1 MSGNLYFSTFGGG
14 GGLYCG
20 GFGGLYDGERLYD
33 GDTYVGKG
41 LNDGSFNRKLFDE
54 FDEDSDDKST
64 DS

>member
-14 GGLYCG
+14 LYN
-20 GFGGLYDGERLYD
+20 GGLYDGGGYDGGYD

-54 FDEDSDDKST
+54 DSDDKST